1 MGFQPHPKIQKKL
14 MIQFQENI
22 PTEGRMEGQTDPILQ
37 DPSGYCWESNKDMTV
52 LEKMHNVLLKDMRE
66 RLPPLRGI
74 ERHGLLEATGK
85 LDEVMNKT
93 EFGNIREMNDLVYA
107 GAVVVTEMLGVKNR
121 KST

>member
-1 MGFQPHPKIQKKL
+1 
-14 MIQFQENI
+14 
-22 PTEGRMEGQTDPILQ
+22 
-37 DPSGYCWESNKDMTV
+37 MTV

-85 LDEVMNKT
+85 LDKVMNKT

-121 KST
+121 KSTGIKSWWKRRMEARVKQLNKDHRHFNTLINRKNMKKKHKDRLE